1 MNEDMSRRGFLKL
14 AAAGA
19 AGAAMARVAAG
30 AALVTSRPAGTM
42 PTRVLGKT
50 GATVSIL
57 ALGGQSAMT
66 DLPDDDLAVKFVND
80 CIDAGITYLDTA
92 AMYGRKDDPRNSER
106 RYGKAIGKRRKDVY
120 LATKTLERT
129 ADKAMRDIETSLK
142 LLQTDHLDCLQVH
155 CLMPTDDLAALG
167 KPDGVYT
174 LLRKLRDQKVI
185 RFIGVTGHAGAACL
199 KQAIEMY
206 EFDTLLTT
214 FNPTKERRE
223 YEETLLPVARKQNL
237 GIVAMKVMG
246 GTPQYDRK
254 GVEGLPGVL
263 VGEGAGKASPEKL
276 LRYALSLPIHVATNG
291 IYDHKQLRQN
301 LEVCY
306 RFGPMTEAER
316 QSLQAALHHSDAL
329 LAYNK
334 PGHLFA

>member
-1 MNEDMSRRGFLKL
+1 MNSGISRRNFLKL

-19 AGAAMARVAAG
+19 AGAALARLDLQAADF
-30 AALVTSRPAGTM
+30 TPPAGKM
-42 PTRVLGKT
+42 PTRILGKT
-50 GATVSIL
+50 GAAVSLL

-66 DLPDDDLAVKFVND
+66 DFPDDDLAVRFVND
-80 CIDAGITYLDTA
+80 CIDSGISYLDTA
-92 AMYGRKDDPRNSER
+92 AMYGRTDDPRNSER
-106 RYGKAIGKRRKDVY
+106 RYGKAIGKRRNDVY
-120 LATKTLERT
+120 LASKTLHRD

-142 LLQTDHLDCLQVH
+142 LLQTDRLDCLQIH
-155 CLMPTDDLAALG
+155 CLMPTDDLARLG

-185 RFIGVTGHAGAACL
+185 RFIGLTGHAGAACL

-223 YEETLLPVARKQNL
+223 YEDVLLPVARKQNL
-237 GIVAMKVMG
+237 GLIAMKVMG

-263 VGEGAGKASPEKL
+263 VGEGPGKASPDTL
-276 LRYALSLPIHVATNG
+276 LRYALSLPIHAATNG

-301 LEVCY
+301 LETCY
-306 RFGPMTEAER
+306 RFQPMGEPER
-316 QSLQAALHHSDAL
+316 RAVQLALHDSDLL

-334 PGHLFA
+334 PGHAFA